1 MLRCTIKCSSYTS
14 CYGQFTNKDTIIID
28 FDHYYIID
36 ILYTYLPILPNW
48 YFYQMIALY
57 KFHLCSPCVVF
68 HIKAP
73 RKGTYI
79 IFHWNIRQ
87 HRGKF
92 LVFFFFVDENENGT
106 DHSLHS
112 SDRVG
117 SYYHETR
124 RWFPIWNWIANQ
136 CGVGCKLSLFWMLW
150 SLTLA
155 SETFIYLI

>member
-92 LVFFFFVDENENGT
+92 LVFFFLLMKTKTV
-106 DHSLHS
+106 
-112 SDRVG
+112 
-117 SYYHETR
+117 
-124 RWFPIWNWIANQ
+124 PITVCTALIEWVLIIMKQ
-136 CGVGCKLSLFWMLW
+136 EDDFQ
-150 SLTLA
+150 
-155 SETFIYLI
+155 SEIE